1 LFELTLAKFREW
13 THDCATMRVALL
25 DDHQT
30 FRESLRIALWHE
42 ASIKVVGESESARR
56 VVAIVENEHPD
67 LLVADLMLEDTD
79 GISMARDLARR
90 GVTTPIMILTA
101 HSNAL
106 FVRDAFDAGVM
117 GYALKEQPLS
127 EIVEAMRKSA
137 AGERYLSPRL
147 GALPAPRVR
156 APPSVGGAE
165 AAAGIDQLSRRER
178 EIFCLI
184 IQGTSS
190 RDIAQS
196 LCISLKTV
204 ETHRSHINRKLGV
217 HSPAELIRLA
227 ALKGLLLGSPG
238 ASAPAPV
245 EASASV

>member
-1 LFELTLAKFREW
+1 
-13 THDCATMRVALL
+13 MRAVLL
-25 DDHQT
+25 DDHQS

-56 VVAIVENEHPD
+56 VFAILEAEHPD

-79 GISMARDLARR
+79 AISMARDLGRR
-90 GVTTPIMILTA
+90 GVTTPVMILTA
-101 HSNAL
+101 HSNSL
-106 FVRDAFDAGVM
+106 FVRDAFEAGIQ
-117 GYALKEQPLS
+117 GYALKEQPLA
-127 EIVEAMRKSA
+127 EIVEAMRKTA
-137 AGERYLSPRL
+137 GGERYLSPRL
-147 GALPAPRVR
+147 GSAPAPRVR
-156 APPSVGGAE
+156 TSHSPDPAV
-165 AAAGIDQLSRRER
+165 GIDQLSRRER

-184 IQGTSS
+184 IQGLSS

-227 ALKGLLLGSPG
+227 ALKGLLLT
-238 ASAPAPV
+238 APV
-245 EASASV
+245 TPETAQPTI

>member
-1 LFELTLAKFREW
+1 
-13 THDCATMRVALL
+13 MRVTLL

-30 FRESLRIALWHE
+30 FRESLGIALWHE
-42 ASIKVVGESESARR
+42 ASIKVVGETGSARK
-56 VVAIVENEHPD
+56 VVSIVEIERPD

-90 GVTTPIMILTA
+90 GIATPVMILTA

-106 FVRDAFDAGVM
+106 FVRDAFDAGVQ

-137 AGERYLSPRL
+137 AGERYLAPRL
-147 GALPAPRVR
+147 GSLPATRGRVPQH
-156 APPSVGGAE
+156 AGPD
-165 AAAGIDQLSRRER
+165 AAGIDQLSRRER

-227 ALKGLLLGSPG
+227 ALKGLLVGGPNG
-238 ASAPAPV
+238 AAGTPSVAEDVAPAL
-245 EASASV
+245 A

>member
-1 LFELTLAKFREW
+1 
-13 THDCATMRVALL
+13 MRVTLL

-42 ASIKVVGESESARR
+42 ASIKVVGESESARK
-56 VVAIVENEHPD
+56 VVSILETERPD

-79 GISMARDLARR
+79 GISMARDLGRR
-90 GVTTPIMILTA
+90 GIATPVMILTA

-106 FVRDAFDAGVM
+106 FVRDAFDAGVQ
-117 GYALKEQPLS
+117 GYALKEQPLT

-147 GALPAPRVR
+147 GSLPAPRPR
-156 APPSVGGAE
+156 APQSSSGGGAE
-165 AAAGIDQLSRRER
+165 GLPAGIDQLSRRER

-227 ALKGLLLGSPG
+227 ALKGLLLSGPTNPG
-238 ASAPAPV
+238 DDARPAV
-245 EASASV
+245 ETQALA

>member
-1 LFELTLAKFREW
+1 MDPTF
-13 THDCATMRVALL
+13 ATMRVTLL

-42 ASIKVVGESESARR
+42 ASIKVVGESESARK
-56 VVAIVENEHPD
+56 VVSILETERPD

-79 GISMARDLARR
+79 GISMARDLGRR
-90 GVTTPIMILTA
+90 GIATPVMILTA

-106 FVRDAFDAGVM
+106 FVRDAFDAGVQ
-117 GYALKEQPLS
+117 GYALKEQPLT
-127 EIVEAMRKSA
+127 EIVEAMRLSA
-137 AGERYLSPRL
+137 GGDRYLSPRL
-147 GALPAPRVR
+147 GPPPIPRAR
-156 APPSVGGAE
+156 GSNPE
-165 AAAGIDQLSRRER
+165 RTQAGIDQLSRRER
-178 EIFCLI
+178 EIFGRI
-184 IQGTSS
+184 IQGLSS

-227 ALKGLLLGSPG
+227 ALKGLLAGQATAKEPS
-238 ASAPAPV
+238 ASAA
-245 EASASV
+245 

>member
-1 LFELTLAKFREW
+1 
-13 THDCATMRVALL
+13 MRVVLL
-25 DDHQT
+25 DDHQA

-42 ASIKVVGESESARR
+42 ASIKVVGESESARK
-56 VVAIVENEHPD
+56 VVSIVETERPD

-79 GISMARDLARR
+79 GISMVRDLSRR
-90 GVTTPIMILTA
+90 GITTPVMILTA

-106 FVRDAFDAGVM
+106 FVRDAFDAGVQ
-117 GYALKEQPLS
+117 GYALKEQPLA
-127 EIVEAMRKSA
+127 EIVDAMRKA
-137 AGERYLSPRL
+137 VAGERYLSPRL
-147 GALPAPRVR
+147 GSPPAVRVR
-156 APPSVGGAE
+156 APQNGADP
-165 AAAGIDQLSRRER
+165 AAGLDQLSRRER

-227 ALKGLLLGSPG
+227 ALKGLLLAGPG
-238 ASAPAPV
+238 GEAEPAAPRVTA
-245 EASASV
+245 

>member
-1 LFELTLAKFREW
+1 
-13 THDCATMRVALL
+13 MRVVLL

-42 ASIKVVGESESARR
+42 ASIKVVGESQSARQ
-56 VVAIVENEHPD
+56 VVGILEAERPD

-79 GISMARDLARR
+79 GISMVRDLTRR
-90 GVTTPIMILTA
+90 GMTTPVMILTA
-101 HSNAL
+101 HSNTL
-106 FVRDAFDAGVM
+106 FVRDAFEAGVLA
-117 GYALKEQPLS
+117 YALKEQPLT
-127 EIVEAMRKSA
+127 EIVAAMRKAA
-137 AGERYLSPRL
+137 AGERYLAPKL
-147 GALPAPRVR
+147 GPVPTLR
-156 APPSVGGAE
+156 ARATQDSRDP
-165 AAAGIDQLSRRER
+165 AAGIDQLSRRER

-227 ALKGLLLGSPG
+227 ALKGLLVSGPNAPG
-238 ASAPAPV
+238 EHPAEPA
-245 EASASV
+245 EHAATA

>member
-1 LFELTLAKFREW
+1 
-13 THDCATMRVALL
+13 MRVVLL

-30 FRESLRIALWHE
+30 FRESLKIALWHE
-42 ASIKVVGESESARR
+42 ASIKVVGESASARQ
-56 VVAIVENEHPD
+56 VVSIVEAERPD

-79 GISMARDLARR
+79 GISMVRDLRRR
-90 GVTTPIMILTA
+90 GVTTPVMILTA

-106 FVRDAFDAGVM
+106 FVRDAFESGVQ
-117 GYALKEQPLS
+117 GYALKEQPLA
-127 EIVEAMRKSA
+127 EIVDAMRKA
-137 AGERYLSPRL
+137 VAGERYLSPRL
-147 GALPAPRVR
+147 GTVPTPRTR
-156 APPSVGGAE
+156 APQDGRDP
-165 AAAGIDQLSRRER
+165 AAGLDQLSRRER

-190 RDIAQS
+190 RDIAES

-227 ALKGLLLGSPG
+227 ALKGLLVAGPTTPG
-238 ASAPAPV
+238 ETPTAVATV
-245 EASASV
+245 